1 MRNSGLE
8 QLEQRKSV
16 TEHLEGGG
24 RWSQNYEDG
33 MKMCVSFA

>member
-16 TEHLEGGG
+16 TEHLEGGDAG
-24 RWSQNYEDG
+24 VKITRME
-33 MKMCVSFA
+33 